1 MNILEYINPGK
12 VFNSLRNC
20 FIELKYNRKFNTII
34 KELDDSGSLEQI
46 GLSLDKNKLYFGVDL
61 NPELLLYGE
70 SSQETVEM
78 KFVKEKMLKY
88 TEFLKKEGVLDS
100 ITADYERVQTPDHY
114 GYIIEIKF
122 AFREYSFKKL
132 AYNLMYFIMLPA
144 IPLSVF
150 AYYYISNTY

>member
-1 MNILEYINPGK
+1 MNILEYINPVK

-100 ITADYERVQTPDHY
+100 ITADYERVQTLDHY

-132 AYNLMYFIMLPA
+132 AYGLMYFIMLFA